1 MDFQPQQFIINLL
14 SSYNSEKK
22 RNIILEP
29 MSSIMR
35 IILLNYKVEGT
46 KISIYNNSISYNEP
60 SYYQGII
67 RNYNGDTR
75 EDLHNLYNPFM
86 KSFEWYSPEEERN
99 KYFYTLCK
107 DGLNKLIN
115 SYDKDSII
123 SHTLKHYSKIF
134 DDILSQKEIE
144 KVEELKESPLLD
156 EFKSIW
162 KNDELDIIF
171 RILKFINICEKTDEK
186 NNYIKIIEDI
196 VNLKEK
202 QIEQYINKYSTSY
215 N

>member
-1 MDFQPQQFIINLL
+1 MDFQPQQFIINLYHIIQTKK
-14 SSYNSEKK
+14 YNS
-22 RNIILEP
+22 EP

-35 IILLNYKVEGT
+35 MILLNYKVEGT

-60 SYYQGII
+60 SYYQGIV

-86 KSFEWYSPEEERN
+86 KAFEWYSVEEERN

-134 DDILSQKEIE
+134 DDILST
-144 KVEELKESPLLD
+144 L
-156 EFKSIW
+156 
-162 KNDELDIIF
+162 
-171 RILKFINICEKTDEK
+171 
-186 NNYIKIIEDI
+186 
-196 VNLKEK
+196 
-202 QIEQYINKYSTSY
+202 
-215 N
+215 

>member
-1 MDFQPQQFIINLL
+1 MEFQPQQFIINLL
-14 SSYNSEKK
+14 SSYNFEKK

-29 MSSIMR
+29 MCSIMR
-35 IILLNYKVEGT
+35 MILLNYKIEGT

-60 SYYQGII
+60 NYYQGII

-86 KSFEWYSPEEERN
+86 KAFEWYSVEEERN
-99 KYFYTLCK
+99 IYFYTLCK
-107 DGLNKLIN
+107 NGLNKLIN

-123 SHTLKHYSKIF
+123 SHTLKHYSKMF
-134 DDILSQKEIE
+134 NDILSQKDIDKIE
-144 KVEELKESPLLD
+144 GIKESPLLD

-162 KNDELDIIF
+162 KDDELDIIF
-171 RILKFINICEKTDEK
+171 KILKFIDICEKTDEK
-186 NNYIKIIEDI
+186 NNYIKIIENI
-196 VNLKEK
+196 VNLKERK
-202 QIEQYINKYSTSY
+202 IEEYINKYSTSY